1 MKNFALLAS
10 ILVIFAANLSTSVL
24 AKEESSGT
32 EQPVP
37 RPTNSAVTDFVGD
50 PLIHDKTYVPTEA
63 VKLEPI
69 EELKPWF
76 AECSRQIRRKWAANQ
91 TLKQT
96 ICTFELANDGS
107 VQKLKTVKAYKTGS
121 AKVAESVLQ
130 TASPFRK
137 APNHLPYTKKIRI
150 EFSEYPNLSLR
161 FN

>member
-1 MKNFALLAS
+1 MKNSAFIAS
-10 ILVIFAANLSTSVL
+10 ILVILAANLNTSVS
-24 AKEESSGT
+24 AKEESSVT

-37 RPTNSAVTDFVGD
+37 RRTNSEVTDFVGD
-50 PLIHDKTYVPTEA
+50 PLIHDKTYVQTEA

-96 ICTFELANDGS
+96 ICTFELANNGS
-107 VQKLKTVKAYKTGS
+107 IQKLKTVKTHEKGL

-137 APNHLPYTKKIRI
+137 APNDLPYTKKIRI